1 MSFLQLKKALEE
13 LNVML
18 DEMLPLARD
27 KSEVIVRNKVED
39 LVSLTS
45 RELRLTARMEE
56 HYREIERATSSCW
69 TELGLRARPERT
81 LADLIQAIPRYDG
94 KRALTDLASKLKE
107 KHAELKILNERNQ
120 LLVKQSLDW
129 IDYELHLIAGPLE
142 QEITYSSSVATQ
154 SYSGGSYRRVFDARA

>member
-1 MSFLQLKKALEE
+1 
-13 LNVML
+13 ML

-27 KSEVIVRNKVED
+27 KSDVIIRNKVEE

-45 RELRLTARMEE
+45 RELRITARMEE
-56 HYREIERATSSCW
+56 HYREIERATSACW
-69 TELGLRARPERT
+69 TELGMRMRPDRT
-81 LADLIQAIPRYDG
+81 LSDLVQAIPRLED
-94 KRALTDLASKLKE
+94 KRALTEQAKALKA
-107 KHAELKILNERNQ
+107 KHDELKTLNERNQ

-142 QEITYSSSVATQ
+142 QEITYSSDAATQ